1 VGDVVPVVTE
11 IETYYCELP
20 RRREWTQHGIPQTLD
35 RRVVLSLETDEG
47 TKGWGEATALPQW
60 GGLGGVYYGETRETV
75 TSVIHDFLAPLLL
88 GEDPMEMPQLTTAFD
103 FAIRGHPYA
112 KATVEMALQDLRGK
126 LLGAPIY
133 QLLGGRVRD
142 RIRIAHMLTMMPNED
157 ALAEAQAIR
166 EADGITAFQIKV
178 GVDIDRDVDLVEAL
192 RSALGD
198 DVALRVDANR
208 GYGRQPLVVA
218 KACQRLEAAGVD
230 AIEQPA
236 DSVEAMATAQARVTV
251 PIVAD
256 EACWTSSDVLEL
268 WQAGA
273 ASAVSVYVAK
283 AGGIRPAALVAATAD
298 IVGMASDLN
307 GSLESGIGAAAS
319 MHVALASSGT
329 TNPSIIPVPGTKEK
343 PLTEL
348 AGRYWEDG
356 IVSSGFTWD
365 DGYLLLG
372 DAPGLGIEVDED
384 RLVHYAGGNQRKA
397 HIE

>member
-1 VGDVVPVVTE
+1 MPVVTE

-47 TKGWGEATALPQW
+47 MKGWGEATALPQW

>member
-1 VGDVVPVVTE
+1 MTVVTE

>member
-1 VGDVVPVVTE
+1 LGDVVTVVTE

>member
-1 VGDVVPVVTE
+1 MTVVTE

-166 EADGITAFQIKV
+166 EADVITAFQIKV

-372 DAPGLGIEVDED
+372 DAPGLGIEVDEE

>member
-1 VGDVVPVVTE
+1 MTVVTE

-75 TSVIHDFLAPLLL
+75 TSVIHEFLAPLLL

-256 EACWTSSDVLEL
+256 EACWTSSDVLKL

>member
-1 VGDVVPVVTE
+1 LGDVVTVVTE

-166 EADGITAFQIKV
+166 EADVITAFQIKV

-372 DAPGLGIEVDED
+372 DAPGLGIEVDEE

>member
-1 VGDVVPVVTE
+1 MTVVTE

-256 EACWTSSDVLEL
+256 EACWTSRDVLEL

>member
-1 VGDVVPVVTE
+1 MPVVTE

-47 TKGWGEATALPQW
+47 MKGWGEATALPQW

-283 AGGIRPAALVAATAD
+283 AGGIRPAAGRSR
-298 IVGMASDLN
+298 VGSARRR
-307 GSLESGIGAAAS
+307 AC
-319 MHVALASSGT
+319 T
-329 TNPSIIPVPGTKEK
+329 
-343 PLTEL
+343 
-348 AGRYWEDG
+348 
-356 IVSSGFTWD
+356 
-365 DGYLLLG
+365 
-372 DAPGLGIEVDED
+372 
-384 RLVHYAGGNQRKA
+384 
-397 HIE
+397 

>member
-1 VGDVVPVVTE
+1 
-11 IETYYCELP
+11 
-20 RRREWTQHGIPQTLD
+20 
-35 RRVVLSLETDEG
+35 
-47 TKGWGEATALPQW
+47 
-60 GGLGGVYYGETRETV
+60 
-75 TSVIHDFLAPLLL
+75 
-88 GEDPMEMPQLTTAFD
+88 
-103 FAIRGHPYA
+103 
-112 KATVEMALQDLRGK
+112 
-126 LLGAPIY
+126 
-133 QLLGGRVRD
+133 
-142 RIRIAHMLTMMPNED
+142 MLTMMPNED

>member
-256 EACWTSSDVLEL
+256 EACWTSRDVLEL

>member
-1 VGDVVPVVTE
+1 MPVVTE

-256 EACWTSSDVLEL
+256 EACWTSRDVLEL